1 MQYLQCP
8 NGFDKYVVTD
18 ITVKLNSSAIKPILI
33 KPKILMSGRSLC
45 YPVWCLDDRN
55 FSSLFGTITP
65 TQALETWDK
74 ASWLKEKVPY
84 KLWQIWHACWL
95 VYDRETKAQFS
106 DYPKMYFVITPGLAQ
121 CFSIFKKRLTNG
133 KHVLTS
139 ISFSKVLKGRNRI
152 SWRTV
157 LQRHDLSLT
166 TAEISPST
174 QTLKKICYNA
184 HFLCFST
191 TDVF

>member
-1 MQYLQCP
+1 
-8 NGFDKYVVTD
+8 
-18 ITVKLNSSAIKPILI
+18 
-33 KPKILMSGRSLC
+33 MSGRSLC

-139 ISFSKVLKGRNRI
+139 ISFSKVLKGRDRI

-166 TAEISPST
+166 TAEISPEPFLQHKPWKKYVIMLIFCASLQQMSFKSSILCT
-174 QTLKKICYNA
+174 QFLVQTEEIKTLP
-184 HFLCFST
+184 
-191 TDVF
+191 